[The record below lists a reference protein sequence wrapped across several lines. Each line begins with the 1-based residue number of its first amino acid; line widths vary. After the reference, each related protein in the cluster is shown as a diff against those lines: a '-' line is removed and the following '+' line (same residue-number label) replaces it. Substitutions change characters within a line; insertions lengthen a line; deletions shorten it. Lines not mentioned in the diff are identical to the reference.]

1 MHPRDFNGSCTTRF
15 IVESLEILRS
25 FLRFPRQIDGEIFF
39 AAFGDELTD
48 TLGTTLTC
56 NFVLQTDDDASLID
70 GERDSERCGIDES
83 AFFFFLRFY
92 IYRLMREFSRWNESV
107 NPLRTNIF
115 SGIYSKY

>member
-1 MHPRDFNGSCTTRF
+1 MHDTIDLKTRAPVYSIILNAHTSILMHPRDFNGSCTTRF

-83 AFFFFLRFY
+83 AFFFFKDFTF
-92 IYRLMREFSRWNESV
+92 IA
-107 NPLRTNIF
+107 
-115 SGIYSKY
+115 